1 MQKKLFF
8 AFAIIVSIIFSF
20 SICFAADNPLKDATN
35 TVRNTVDNTEDA
47 VEGAM
52 QNAGNAAQDAMNSA
66 GNAMQD
72 SMDKTENTM
81 GNVGN
86 TIENTG
92 NTVER
97 DMNNATSK
105 NNDANND
112 TYTAARTSTNG
123 NATFM
128 GMNTTAWT
136 WLILGIA
143 AIAIIAVVWYY
154 STQISSDKNNS
165 RRD

>member
-1 MQKKLFF
+1 MKKKVFII
-8 AFAIIVSIIFSF
+8 FAIIIGIIFSF
-20 SICFAADNPLKDATN
+20 SVCFAADEHPLKDAAN
-35 TVRNTVDNTEDA
+35 TVRDAVNNTEDA

-52 QNAGNAAQDAMNSA
+52 HNAGDAIKNSTE
-66 GNAMQD
+66 
-72 SMDKTENTM
+72 KTENTM
-81 GNVGN
+81 ENAGNAVK
-86 TIENTG
+86 NTG
-92 NTVER
+92 NTVEK
-97 DMNNATSK
+97 DMTNATSRTT
-105 NNDANND
+105 NND

-128 GMNTTAWT
+128 GMNATAWT

-154 STQISSDKNNS
+154 STQITSDNNHS

>member
-8 AFAIIVSIIFSF
+8 VFAIIVSIIFSF

-35 TVRNTVDNTEDA
+35 TVRNAVDNTEDA

-52 QNAGNAAQDAMNSA
+52 HNAGDAIHNTTEKAENTMENAGNM
-66 GNAMQD
+66 
-72 SMDKTENTM
+72 
-81 GNVGN
+81 
-86 TIENTG
+86 IEGAG
-92 NTVER
+92 NTVEK
-97 DMNNATSK
+97 DMKNTTSMVTNTNK
-105 NNDANND
+105 DG
-112 TYTAARTSTNG
+112 YTAARTSTNG
-123 NATFM
+123 SATFL
-128 GMNTTAWT
+128 GMNATAWT

-154 STQISSDKNNS
+154 STQITSENNHS

>member
-35 TVRNTVDNTEDA
+35 TVRNAVDNTEDA

-52 QNAGNAAQDAMNSA
+52 QNAGNATKDAMNSA

-105 NNDANND
+105 NND

-128 GMNTTAWT
+128 GMKATAWT

-154 STQISSDKNNS
+154 SMQTTSEKNNS

>member
-72 SMDKTENTM
+72 SMDKTENT
-81 GNVGN
+81 
-86 TIENTG
+86 IENTG

-123 NATFM
+123 SATFL
-128 GMNTTAWT
+128 GMNATAWT

-154 STQISSDKNNS
+154 STQITSENNHS